1 MRSPWI
7 TDGASEAERTA
18 AEWRS
23 YQYRE
28 WLRKILAAIVP
39 PLIVAVI
46 QWHFRPT
53 MARWALFYPAVFLS
67 AWFGGAA
74 SGIAA
79 TILSGLI
86 VWWAF
91 MPPWQ
96 SWTGKD
102 PANVFGAVIFTFMS
116 VGVSALQQ
124 RLRNLADQRRLLAAL
139 IENSSDFIG
148 IADTSRKPADANQDR

>member
-1 MRSPWI
+1 MGPWSTRPATDRDKYRSPRERDVQSLIVAHGHSRRLSVRMRSPWM
-7 TDGASEAERTA
+7 TNGESAAERTA

-39 PLIVAVI
+39 PLLVALI

-74 SGIAA
+74 SGIVA
-79 TILSGLI
+79 TIASGLV

-91 MPPWQ
+91 
-96 SWTGKD
+96 
-102 PANVFGAVIFTFMS
+102 
-116 VGVSALQQ
+116 
-124 RLRNLADQRRLLAAL
+124 
-139 IENSSDFIG
+139 
-148 IADTSRKPADANQDR
+148 